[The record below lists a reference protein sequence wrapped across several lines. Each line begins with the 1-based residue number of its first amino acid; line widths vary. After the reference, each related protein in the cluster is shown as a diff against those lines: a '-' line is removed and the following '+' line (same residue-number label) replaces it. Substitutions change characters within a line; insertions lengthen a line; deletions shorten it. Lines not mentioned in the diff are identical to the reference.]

1 MANRSTLHVKDVS
14 DATKE
19 LIRRYR
25 IKYQVNS
32 GRAVDEIVA
41 AGVAVLEQADNSPMV
56 FGEET
61 NIVLCNEE
69 KPRE

>member
-25 IKYQVNS
+25 IEHQVSS
-32 GRAVDEIVA
+32 GRAVDELIA
-41 AGVAVLEQADNSPMV
+41 AGVAILDNPPVIFSK
-56 FGEET
+56 
-61 NIVLCNEE
+61 EE
-69 KPRE
+69 KPRD